1 MENIK
6 AQYWKYSL
14 IILILFIAVVLFR
27 ELAPFMS
34 GVLGA
39 STIYVMVR
47 GQMRNLTQK
56 KNLGRALSAILIV
69 IEAILCFLIPIS
81 VAVWLLVG
89 ELNNIN
95 LDPSSYISGIQH
107 FNELIQQKTGY
118 NVLSSENLISAASYL
133 PKIGQI
139 LLDSVSSFII
149 NSLVLV
155 FVLYF
160 MLIGG
165 ERMEKYLFSLLPFDD
180 DNKKSVIHSV
190 KMMVTSNAIGIP
202 LLAIIQGVVA
212 TIGYIIFDAPSPILF
227 GFLTCF
233 ATIIPLI
240 GTSLIWFP
248 LAVYLA
254 LTGDWFNAIGLAIY
268 ALIVISNSDNLIRF
282 ILQKKMA
289 DTHPLITVF
298 GVIIGLT
305 LFGFWG
311 VIFGPLLLSVFILC
325 IDIFKRE
332 YLDEKD
338 TAMTIDDYK
347 DDENLNL

>member
-47 GQMRNLTQK
+47 GQMRYLTQK

-347 DDENLNL
+347 DDET

>member
-47 GQMRNLTQK
+47 GQMRYLTQK

-139 LLDSVSSFII
+139 LLDSVSSFMI

-347 DDENLNL
+347 DDENLN

>member
-47 GQMRNLTQK
+47 GQMRYLTQK

-95 LDPSSYISGIQH
+95 LDPSSYLSGIQH

-180 DNKKSVIHSV
+180 DNKKSVIYSV

-268 ALIVISNSDNLIRF
+268 ALVLISNSDNLIRF

-338 TAMTIDDYK
+338 TAMSIDDYK
-347 DDENLNL
+347 NDKNLNL

>member
-47 GQMRNLTQK
+47 GQMRYLTQK
-56 KNLGRALSAILIV
+56 KNWGRALSAILIV

-95 LDPSSYISGIQH
+95 LDPSSYLSGIQH

-347 DDENLNL
+347 DDET